1 MKRFASKLLP
11 RALSAKAVRKVE
23 AHSDQLTTI
32 LDNAIV
38 VFQHL
43 IDLESVTFDIP
54 QLPAAGRI
62 GIQIVDIVK
71 VRWKTCCFDE
81 RK

>member
-1 MKRFASKLLP
+1 M
-11 RALSAKAVRKVE
+11 SAKAVRKAE
-23 AHSDQLTTI
+23 AHSDQLTTV

-43 IDLESVTFDIP
+43 IDLESVIFYIP
-54 QLPAAGRI
+54 QLPAAGEI

-71 VRWKTCCFDE
+71 VRRKTCFDV